1 MKNILYL
8 LISVASFSLFSGCIH
23 EYPDGEGTDPT
34 LVNVEVDLAIN
45 LEWED
50 YRNRSKA
57 TAGSAD
63 NNTRRFIVEVQRE
76 GKTVYRQTVV
86 PEDFTEGKTGF
97 LLPET
102 LSLHA
107 LEYTVAVWTDYT
119 EAESED
125 GLYYNAANLGN
136 VTINK
141 PYTGNTDYR
150 DCHYATATLD
160 LRPYRN
166 QWNARVK
173 LEADIVRPLA
183 KYRIIATDVADFL
196 KTARSKFPGQTEFNI
211 RFSYGFYFP
220 LAFNVWEG
228 KPADSQLGITF
239 TDILSLPDDGTEELL
254 LGSDYIFV
262 NGTGSYIPLS
272 IDIATGSGEL
282 VGRLASLNVP
292 YQRGHVT
299 TIRGRFLTAI
309 SGSGG
314 IGIDPGFDG
323 DINID
328 LDTF

>member
-1 MKNILYL
+1 MKNIPYL
-8 LISVASFSLFSGCIH
+8 LLSIAYFSLFSGCIH
-23 EYPDGEGTDPT
+23 EYPDDEGTDPT
-34 LVNVEVDLAIN
+34 LLTVEVNLTLN

-50 YRNRSKA
+50 YQSRSKA
-57 TAGSAD
+57 ATRSVGSYA
-63 NNTRRFIVEVQRE
+63 RRCVVEVQRE
-76 GKTVYRQTVV
+76 RKTVYRQTVV
-86 PEDFTEGKTGF
+86 LKDFTEGQVEF
-97 LLPET
+97 MLPET
-102 LSLHA
+102 LTLHA

-136 VTINK
+136 ITINE

-160 LRPYRN
+160 LRPYRD
-166 QWNARVK
+166 QWNARVR
-173 LEADIVRPLA
+173 LDVDIVRPQA
-183 KYRIIATDVADFL
+183 KYRIIATDVKDFL
-196 KTARSKFPGQTEFNI
+196 ETVRRKYPEQTVFNI

-220 LAFNVWEG
+220 LAFNAWEG
-228 KPADSQLGITF
+228 RPVDSQLGVAF
-239 TDILSLPDDGTEELL
+239 TDVLALPNDGTEELL

-272 IDIATGSGEL
+272 IEITTGSGEL

-292 YQRGHVT
+292 YQQGYVT
-299 TIRGRFLTAI
+299 TIRGLFLTAI

-314 IGIDPGFDG
+314 IGIDSDFDG
-323 DINID
+323 DIDID